1 MKRSLYQLVWI
12 SLIGF
17 LLVKLPGAEPL
28 VLPVWPGVP
37 PDETLD
43 LGSERDTTTES
54 SEKVAGQRVIRL
66 TDVRQPTLTVYSPEA
81 SVDTGASVLICPGGG
96 HQILAMDLEGTE
108 VAQWLNRIGVTGIL
122 LKYRVPARH
131 KDSLWKSAVQDA
143 QRSMRLMRAHAA
155 QWRLDPDRMGI
166 LGFSAGGQTAVISA
180 LTHQKV
186 AYEPLDAI
194 DDLSARP
201 DFGILVYP
209 AWLVDATE
217 AFLKPEVQVDAS
229 APPMFFAHANDDPI
243 SPQNSILLFQALQ
256 KAGVSAELHLYDGG
270 GHGFGLGASRFPA
283 STWPESAERWMR
295 LKGILP

>member
-1 MKRSLYQLVWI
+1 
-12 SLIGF
+12 
-17 LLVKLPGAEPL
+17 
-28 VLPVWPGVP
+28 
-37 PDETLD
+37 
-43 LGSERDTTTES
+43 
-54 SEKVAGQRVIRL
+54 
-66 TDVRQPTLTVYSPEA
+66 
-81 SVDTGASVLICPGGG
+81 
-96 HQILAMDLEGTE
+96 
-108 VAQWLNRIGVTGIL
+108 
-122 LKYRVPARH
+122 
-131 KDSLWKSAVQDA
+131 
-143 QRSMRLMRAHAA
+143 MRLVRAHAA

-180 LTHQKV
+180 LSHQKV

-243 SPQNSILLFQALQ
+243 SPQNSMLMFQALQ

-270 GHGFGLGASRFPA
+270 GHGFGLRASRFPA
-283 STWPESAERWMR
+283 STWPESAERGCG
-295 LKGILP
+295 LKESCLNQPIWRRSVLPDR